1 MNSYET
7 SSPRTVISIAAVA
20 MTALTLGL
28 SILPAG
34 KSSDARFQAV
44 ASEVSR
50 GDIPAVDVAARDEQP
65 RRPVAAA
72 LDHIDADPL
81 ARFEDIQLAA
91 PQCRDVNKDVLAAA
105 IGRDEAVTL
114 LVAEPFDRPIERLRG
129 TGGAAGGPG

>member
-44 ASEVSR
+44 AGEVSR
-50 GDIPAVDVAARDEQP
+50 GDIPAVDVAARDGAPIVVYGFREHDSGLRKVSAPHVTPP
-65 RRPVAAA
+65 RK
-72 LDHIDADPL
+72 
-81 ARFEDIQLAA
+81 Q
-91 PQCRDVNKDVLAAA
+91 QS
-105 IGRDEAVTL
+105 
-114 LVAEPFDRPIERLRG
+114 
-129 TGGAAGGPG
+129 